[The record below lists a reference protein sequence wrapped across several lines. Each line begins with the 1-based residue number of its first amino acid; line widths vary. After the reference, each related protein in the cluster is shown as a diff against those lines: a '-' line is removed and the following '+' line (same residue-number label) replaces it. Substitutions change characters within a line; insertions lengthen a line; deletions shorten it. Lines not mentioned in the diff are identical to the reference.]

1 MAKPERG
8 GWIAPTAY
16 LMGAGWYFATC
27 IVVGIVLGLWL
38 DDLTGLEP
46 LFILLGIVLARTL
59 ASGGGIRML
68 LPFMKRFGGGA
79 NGANGGSE

>member
-27 IVVGIVLGLWL
+27 IIAGVVLGRWL
-38 DDLTGLEP
+38 GDITGLET
-46 LFILLGIVLARTL
+46 LFILLGIVLGLTL
-59 ASGGGIRML
+59 AIGGGIRML
-68 LPFMKRFGGGA
+68 LPFMKRFGGGDEDA
-79 NGANGGSE
+79 SGGGR

>member
-1 MAKPERG
+1 MAKPERA

-27 IVVGIVLGLWL
+27 IVVGVALGLWL

-46 LFILLGIVLARTL
+46 LFILLGIIVGLILAI
-59 ASGGGIRML
+59 GGGIRML
-68 LPFMKRFGGGA
+68 LPFMKRFGGGSDA
-79 NGANGGSE
+79 PGGGS